1 MARTYRQLDV
11 DERRTFFRLVEA
23 RCPVTGIAA
32 RLGRYRSTVH
42 RELGRGQGCGP
53 TRQAGRT
60 DPGRRARPGGPL
72 TARPPPA

>member
-23 RCPVTGIAA
+23 RWPVTGIAA

-42 RELGRGQGCGP
+42 RELGRGQDAARRDRPGAP
-53 TRQAGRT
+53 TR
-60 DPGRRARPGGPL
+60 GGALAPAWPL